1 MEAAG
6 GQGGLGGADRP
17 VIDAEHI
24 RLAGV
29 AVAVL
34 FAAYGAYRYRRGV
47 GSRFDLLLSLVIALG
62 VGVVSVVPQVGEV
75 FTRLLGLEN
84 RGFALL
90 SFAVLLLFGLFVW
103 LLGRVRENGRRS
115 GEIVTGL
122 AVREYADRYL
132 SPEDRNSEAPERKIL
147 VVVPAYNEAGGICD
161 VLRRVPEE
169 ILGYRVK
176 TVVVDDGSDDGTD
189 VIAREEGVPVVKH
202 IVNRGQGDA
211 LRTGFAI
218 ARYERADVVVN
229 LDADGQY
236 KPEEMERLI
245 RPIAD
250 DEADFVLGSRFMGYY
265 EEAGSV
271 RHVGVVF
278 FSRMIS
284 LLTGVKVS
292 DCTNGYR
299 AIRVSEL
306 HKLNLRED
314 RFNANEIILE
324 ALKNDLRFAQV
335 PVSML
340 SRAAG
345 ETKKPPRLRYPLGVA
360 RVIISTWLR

>member
-1 MEAAG
+1 VSFAAG
-6 GQGGLGGADRP
+6 HVSIAGL
-17 VIDAEHI
+17 VIA
-24 RLAGV
+24 A
-29 AVAVL
+29 L
-34 FAAYGAYRYRRGV
+34 FAAYGIFRYRGG
-47 GSRFDLLLSLVIALG
+47 GSRLDLLISLLIALG
-62 VGVVSVVPQVGEV
+62 VVLVSVVPQLFEPVS
-75 FTRLLGLEN
+75 RLLGLEN
-84 RGFALL
+84 RAFALL
-90 SFAVLLLFGLFVW
+90 GLANLLLFALFLN
-103 LLGRVRENGRRS
+103 LLGRVREASRRN

-122 AVREYADRYL
+122 AVREYSEKYL
-132 SPEDRNSEAPERKIL
+132 SPEERAEGHPGEIL
-147 VVVPAYNEAGGICD
+147 IVVPAYDEEGGIQG
-161 VLRRVPEE
+161 VLRRVPDEV
-169 ILGYRVK
+169 LGHEVK
-176 TVVVDDGSDDGTD
+176 TVVVDDGSTD
-189 VIAREEGVPVVKH
+189 ATAAIARAEGVPVVTH
-202 IVNRGQGDA
+202 VLNRGQGDA

-218 ARYERADVVVN
+218 AQTERSQVVVN

-236 KPEEMERLI
+236 KPEELDRLVK
-245 RPIAD
+245 PII
-250 DEADFVLGSRFMGYY
+250 EGKADFVLGSRFMGFY

-324 ALKNDLRFAQV
+324 ALKHKLRFEQV
-335 PVSML
+335 PVSMM

-345 ETKKPPRLRYPLGVA
+345 ETKKPAKLAYPLGVF

>member
-1 MEAAG
+1 ML
-6 GQGGLGGADRP
+6 QS
-17 VIDAEHI
+17 EHI
-24 RLAGV
+24 SVAGV
-29 AVAVL
+29 VIALL
-34 FAAYGAYRYRRGV
+34 FVAYGVFKFRGG
-47 GSRFDLLLSLVIALG
+47 GSRLDLLLSLLIALG
-62 VGVVSVVPQVGEV
+62 VVLVSVVPQIFEPVSG
-75 FTRLLGLEN
+75 LLGLKN
-84 RGFALL
+84 RAFALL
-90 SFAVLLLFGLFVW
+90 GLANLLLFALFLN
-103 LLGRVRENGRRS
+103 LLARVRAAGRRS

-122 AVREYADRYL
+122 AVRDYEENFL
-132 SPEDRNSEAPERKIL
+132 SPQERLEGHPGEIL
-147 VVVPAYNEAGGICD
+147 IIVPAYDEEGGIQG
-161 VLRRVPEE
+161 VLRRIPEE
-169 ILGYRVK
+169 VLGHPVK
-176 TVVVDDGSDDGTD
+176 TVVVDDGSKDATAAL
-189 VIAREEGVPVVKH
+189 ARAEGVPVVTH
-202 IVNRGQGDA
+202 VVNRGQGDA

-218 ARYERADVVVN
+218 AQAEQALAVVN

-236 KPEEMERLI
+236 KPEELDRLVK
-245 RPIAD
+245 PIL
-250 DEADFVLGSRFMGYY
+250 EGKADFVLGSRFMGFY
-265 EEAGSV
+265 EESGSV

-324 ALKNDLRFAQV
+324 ALKHKLRFEQV
-335 PVSML
+335 PVSMM

-345 ETKKPPRLRYPLGVA
+345 ETKKPAKLAYPLGVF

>member
-1 MEAAG
+1 MS
-6 GQGGLGGADRP
+6 
-17 VIDAEHI
+17 VEHI
-24 RLAGV
+24 SVAGV
-29 AVAVL
+29 VIAAL
-34 FAAYGAYRYRRGV
+34 FAVYGVARYRGG
-47 GSRFDLLLSLVIALG
+47 GSRLDLLLSLLIALG
-62 VGVVSVVPQVGEV
+62 VVLVSVVPQIFGI
-75 FTRLLGLEN
+75 FTKLLGLED

-90 SFAVLLLFGLFVW
+90 SIAVLLLFGLFLN
-103 LLGRVRENGRRS
+103 LLGRVREVGRRS

-122 AVREYADRYL
+122 AVKEYSEKYL
-132 SPEDRNSEAPERKIL
+132 SAEERVEGHPGEIL
-147 VVVPAYNEAGGICD
+147 IVVPAVDEEGGIQG
-161 VLRRVPEE
+161 VLRRVPDEV
-169 ILGYRVK
+169 LGHPVK
-176 TVVVDDGSDDGTD
+176 TVVVDDGSTD
-189 VIAREEGVPVVKH
+189 ATAAIARAEGVPVVSH
-202 IVNRGQGDA
+202 VVNRGQGDA

-218 ARYERADVVVN
+218 AQTERSQVVVN

-236 KPEEMERLI
+236 KPEEIDRLVK
-245 RPIAD
+245 PII
-250 DEADFVLGSRFMGYY
+250 EGKADFVLGSRFMGFY
-265 EEAGSV
+265 EEAGSA

-284 LLTGVKVS
+284 LLTGVRVS

-324 ALKNDLRFAQV
+324 ALKHKLRFEQV
-335 PVSML
+335 PVSMM

-345 ETKKPPRLRYPLGVA
+345 ETKKPARLAYPLGVF

>member
-1 MEAAG
+1 ML
-6 GQGGLGGADRP
+6 Q
-17 VIDAEHI
+17 AEHI
-24 RLAGV
+24 SIAGV
-29 AVAVL
+29 LIALL
-34 FAAYGAYRYRRGV
+34 FAAYGLFKFRGG
-47 GSRFDLLLSLVIALG
+47 GSRLDLLLSLAIALG
-62 VGVVSVVPQVGEV
+62 VALVSVVPQIFEPVS
-75 FTRLLGLEN
+75 RLLGLEN
-84 RGFALL
+84 RAFALL
-90 SFAVLLLFGLFVW
+90 GLANLLLFGLFLN
-103 LLGRVRENGRRS
+103 LLARVRAAGRRS

-122 AVREYADRYL
+122 AVRDYQENFL
-132 SPEDRNSEAPERKIL
+132 SPKERLEGHPGEIL
-147 VVVPAYNEAGGICD
+147 IIVPAYDEEGGIQG
-161 VLRRVPEE
+161 VLRRIPDEV
-169 ILGYRVK
+169 LGHPVK
-176 TVVVDDGSDDGTD
+176 TVVVDDGSKDATAA
-189 VIAREEGVPVVKH
+189 IARAEGVPVVTH
-202 IVNRGQGDA
+202 VVNRGQGDA

-218 ARYERADVVVN
+218 AQAEGAEVVIN

-236 KPEEMERLI
+236 KPEELDRLVG
-245 RPIAD
+245 PIFED
-250 DEADFVLGSRFMGYY
+250 KADFVLGSRFMGFY

-271 RHVGVVF
+271 RHIGVVF

-324 ALKNDLRFAQV
+324 GLKNKLRFEQV

-340 SRAAG
+340 TRAAG
-345 ETKKPPRLRYPLGVA
+345 ETKKPPKLAYPLGVF

>member
-1 MEAAG
+1 MP
-6 GQGGLGGADRP
+6 Q
-17 VIDAEHI
+17 IEHI
-24 RLAGV
+24 SIAGV
-29 AVAVL
+29 VIALL
-34 FAAYGAYRYRRGV
+34 FAAYGLYRYRGG
-47 GSRFDLLLSLVIALG
+47 GSRLDLLISLLIALG
-62 VGVVSVVPQVGEV
+62 VVLVSVVPQLFEPVS
-75 FTRLLGLEN
+75 RLLGLEN
-84 RGFALL
+84 RAFALL
-90 SFAVLLLFGLFVW
+90 GLANLLLFALFLN
-103 LLGRVRENGRRS
+103 LLGRVREAGRRG

-122 AVREYADRYL
+122 AVREYSEKYL
-132 SPEDRNSEAPERKIL
+132 TAEERAEGHPGEIL
-147 VVVPAYNEAGGICD
+147 IVVPAYDEEGGIQG
-161 VLRRVPEE
+161 VLRRVPDEV
-169 ILGYRVK
+169 LGHEVK
-176 TVVVDDGSDDGTD
+176 TVVVDDGSNDATAT
-189 VIAREEGVPVVKH
+189 IARAEGVPVVTH
-202 IVNRGQGDA
+202 VVNRGQGDA

-218 ARYERADVVVN
+218 AQTERSQVVVN

-236 KPEEMERLI
+236 KPEELDRLVK
-245 RPIAD
+245 PII
-250 DEADFVLGSRFMGYY
+250 EGKADFVLGSRFMGFY

-324 ALKNDLRFAQV
+324 ALKHKLRFEQV
-335 PVSML
+335 PVSMM

-345 ETKKPPRLRYPLGVA
+345 ETKKPAKLAYPLGVF

>member
-1 MEAAG
+1 MP
-6 GQGGLGGADRP
+6 Q
-17 VIDAEHI
+17 IEHI
-24 RLAGV
+24 SIAGV
-29 AVAVL
+29 VIALL
-34 FAAYGAYRYRRGV
+34 FAAYGLYRYRGG
-47 GSRFDLLLSLVIALG
+47 GSRLDLLVSLLIALG
-62 VGVVSVVPQVGEV
+62 VVLVSVVPQLFEPVS
-75 FTRLLGLEN
+75 RLLGLEN
-84 RGFALL
+84 RAFALL
-90 SFAVLLLFGLFVW
+90 GLANLLLFALFLN
-103 LLGRVRENGRRS
+103 LLGRVREAGRRS

-122 AVREYADRYL
+122 AVREYSEKYL
-132 SPEDRNSEAPERKIL
+132 SDQERAEGHPDEIL
-147 VVVPAYNEAGGICD
+147 IVVPAYDEEGGIQG
-161 VLRRVPEE
+161 VLRRVPDE
-169 ILGYRVK
+169 ILGHEVK
-176 TVVVDDGSDDGTD
+176 TVVVDDGSNDATAT
-189 VIAREEGVPVVKH
+189 IARAEGVPVVTH
-202 IVNRGQGDA
+202 VVNRGQGDA

-218 ARYERADVVVN
+218 AQTERSQVVVN

-236 KPEEMERLI
+236 KPEELDRLVK
-245 RPIAD
+245 PII
-250 DEADFVLGSRFMGYY
+250 EGKADFVLGSRFMGFY

-324 ALKNDLRFAQV
+324 ALKHKLRFEQV
-335 PVSML
+335 PISMM

-345 ETKKPPRLRYPLGVA
+345 ETKKPAKLAYPLGVF